1 LGNFFWPQF
10 WFHQVTN
17 LKTKGKKKKA
27 KKMPQNHAKF
37 YISNGNN
44 IGLATTLIELQKWL
58 ISYSQIL
65 KMFWLGMFTRKQVG
79 LEWWSIG
86 LNDLNRQTWI
96 IQITYLHHFL
106 IVWMMLKTYT
116 SI

>member
-1 LGNFFWPQF
+1 
-10 WFHQVTN
+10 
-17 LKTKGKKKKA
+17 
-27 KKMPQNHAKF
+27 MPQNHAKF

-86 LNDLNRQTWI
+86 LNDLNRKNMNHSNNILTPFFNCMDDVKNLHVNLTKEIRVYISELQTKNENDKKK
-96 IQITYLHHFL
+96 FN
-106 IVWMMLKTYT
+106 
-116 SI
+116 